1 MARVRS
7 KGAAGS
13 RALLKSGSGAAAG
26 RACPRLRTSDP
37 GGQQRRRMML
47 PRREDKRIRSV
58 PRVRVGGRA
67 AAFRSQGAG
76 GDWRRRGAPEFHP
89 FARQGS
95 KAADCRQLQR
105 TAEPARLQC
114 SKPDRHAREAGLATK
129 TAETRKQCRSRLM
142 GPGGPSTSRRFP
154 SIPRGDRP
162 EARSA
167 RLRQAR
173 GPDEPRKRL
182 SEERPGLAL
191 RRGWPALPPAL
202 VPPPTPDGGSGRG
215 RRA

>member
-1 MARVRS
+1 MAGVRS

-37 GGQQRRRMML
+37 GWQQRRRMML
-47 PRREDKRIRSV
+47 ARREDRECTARPRGRTRSRLPPPGRPWRREGDGALPSSSRSPGRV
-58 PRVRVGGRA
+58 PRQQTVASSSGPP
-67 AAFRSQGAG
+67 S
-76 GDWRRRGAPEFHP
+76 
-89 FARQGS
+89 
-95 KAADCRQLQR
+95 
-105 TAEPARLQC
+105 LQC
-114 SKPDRHAREAGLATK
+114 SKPDRHAREAGLAAK

-162 EARSA
+162 KARSA

-191 RRGWPALPPAL
+191 RRGRPALPPAL